1 MTNETKNKNIGRTY
15 VICLIVGA
23 AMIIVGMF
31 GAYMQMKDM
40 TSQITDLKEQV
51 SQLSEVQK
59 TNEAE
64 SVETSEMLK
73 GFDHKYVRYSLYVK
87 NDYIID
93 EGNFHYVI
101 WSENVKVDPNNMDY
115 DKQRTY
121 SIENSENCGYIL
133 LSGMEDTP
141 ILIKLV
147 PEG

>member
-1 MTNETKNKNIGRTY
+1 MTKNETKKLIGVILAAVFLVAAIFTIMVLAVDASSMKKEIGDLNK
-15 VICLIVGA
+15 
-23 AMIIVGMF
+23 
-31 GAYMQMKDM
+31 
-40 TSQITDLKEQV
+40 QI
-51 SQLSEVQK
+51 SQLSEVQN

-64 SVETSEMLK
+64 SVEANEMLE
-73 GFDHKYVRYSLYVK
+73 GIDSKYVRYSLYAK